1 MNTSGGALTEY
12 THNLSD
18 IKDWARQIERHNPLL
33 AQQLD
38 DMYDLLDR
46 YDYYLSGDIG
56 EDGIQKAWKKYC
68 DKWINIDTEK
78 VEQVMFEKC
87 LDLVDRMIKG
97 YAKNEDWWC

>member
-38 DMYDLLDR
+38 DMCDLLYR

-56 EDGIQKAWKKYC
+56 EDDIQKAWKKYC